1 MYSNDSADEGDD
13 DLAPPTMVPR
23 AELQPGSIMAKR
35 DMEDEED
42 NYDELSLRH
51 NRSHQAYLE
60 MQRRALE
67 QYEQKLEQDFR
78 GEDDDE
84 EYEVEHGDVE
94 DLSLPSST
102 EPPAKKLRTGS
113 NGNGTGDEGEES
125 DHKHQQQNSSGND
138 DIKKEE
144 SWNTMNDSFKWFF
157 L

>member
-1 MYSNDSADEGDD
+1 M
-13 DLAPPTMVPR
+13 
-23 AELQPGSIMAKR
+23 
-35 DMEDEED
+35 DMDED
-42 NYDELSLRH
+42 NYEDEMSLRH

-84 EYEVEHGDVE
+84 EDEVEHGDVE

-113 NGNGTGDEGEES
+113 NGTGTGTGDDGDES
-125 DHKHQQQNSSGND
+125 DHQQQQQNSSGND
-138 DIKKEE
+138 TKTEE
-144 SWNTMNDSFKWFF
+144 S
-157 L
+157 

>member
-35 DMEDEED
+35 DMDEEED
-42 NYDELSLRH
+42 NYDDEMSLRH

-84 EYEVEHGDVE
+84 EDELEHGDVE

-113 NGNGTGDEGEES
+113 NGTGIGDDGDES
-125 DHKHQQQNSSGND
+125 DHQEQQQNSSGND
-138 DIKKEE
+138 TKAEE
-144 SWNTMNDSFKWFF
+144 SWMLKR
-157 L
+157 